1 MKPDQLY
8 NKFRQWNERLSVDI
22 RSFGAMNGAKNTIKM
37 RDYKGHLYIFQ
48 YESDDKWALYYG
60 AAATNFERSLKNDHS

>member
-8 NKFRQWNERLSVDI
+8 SKFRAWNERLGADI
-22 RSFGAMNGAKNTIKM
+22 RSFGAMNGVKNTIKM

-60 AAATNFERSLKNDHS
+60 AAAVNFERRMRNDHS

>member
-8 NKFRQWNERLSVDI
+8 SKFRAWNERLSADI

-48 YESDDKWALYYG
+48 YEV
-60 AAATNFERSLKNDHS
+60 LKHTQIHFDQLLPLL